1 MNLLFHPFFRPH
13 KLHTPRNRT
22 RVGAIVWFVTAGIAT
37 ACGVGGGGIYVPMGI
52 LLLRFPPKP
61 SSGLSQA
68 SIFGACL
75 GGLIVNIRNRHPD
88 EFIRDT
94 KGVPSEEHPGKIV
107 PYEKNMTNAEAESD
121 RERYLQGGDGQR
133 KFFTRPLIDYD
144 MALFL
149 APMEMAGAV
158 LGVIVQRLFPNWL
171 FLSLA
176 TIILGYTCYKTYVKF
191 FASYKK
197 DKLQREE
204 RRKRQEMEE
213 STKRTSMSVTNT
225 TDADSNESGDI
236 SNNVN
241 GDNDDVET
249 ITKENPIEQELDD
262 PKELEQRRRFLQDD
276 SRQYPIEKLAALLL
290 LWVGLTIITFLKGG
304 KGVDSII
311 GITCKDPVFYVLVAS
326 QFLWTFGFASFFGYR
341 NMKRTEARKA
351 VGYPFH
357 EMDVLVSF

>member
-1 MNLLFHPFFRPH
+1 
-13 KLHTPRNRT
+13 
-22 RVGAIVWFVTAGIAT
+22 
-37 ACGVGGGGIYVPMGI
+37 
-52 LLLRFPPKP
+52 
-61 SSGLSQA
+61 
-68 SIFGACL
+68 
-75 GGLIVNIRNRHPD
+75 
-88 EFIRDT
+88 
-94 KGVPSEEHPGKIV
+94 
-107 PYEKNMTNAEAESD
+107 MTNAEAESD

-176 TIILGYTCYKTYVKF
+176 TIILEYT
-191 FASYKK
+191 
-197 DKLQREE
+197 LQREE

-311 GITCKDPVFYVLVAS
+311 GITCKDPAFYVLVAS